1 MPQGGMVCC
10 GAVIDARKRHR
21 QKRTDLKLFSL
32 IRQSA
37 KAFAR
42 LLAEVSGNL

>member
-1 MPQGGMVCC
+1 MPQGGMVCG
-10 GAVIDARKRHR
+10 GAVVDAGKNHR
-21 QKRTDLKLFSL
+21 QKRTDLKLFLL